1 MAEDQKFAS
10 IQYSNPQRDTVRKVF
25 YRGNL
30 PASDTLLYTSPN
42 LPGARSEVLQLI
54 FCNTSSGA
62 ETINL
67 HSVPKGGSS
76 GVDNAVFYE
85 YSFAAN
91 ATGITDSL
99 SLILEE
105 GDMLRGQASTTGKFS
120 VIITGL
126 VEMRPGGLA

>member
-1 MAEDQKFAS
+1 MPEDNLSAS
-10 IQYSNPQRDTVRKVF
+10 IRYSNPQRDTVRKVF

-30 PASDTLLYTSPN
+30 PATDTLLYTSPN

-54 FCNTSSGA
+54 FCNTSAGA
-62 ETINL
+62 ETIRF
-67 HSVPKGGSS
+67 HSVPKGGTS
-76 GVDNAVFYE
+76 GIDNAVFYD
-85 YSFAAN
+85 YSFNAN

-105 GDMLRGQASTTGKFS
+105 GDMLRGSASTTNKFS

>member
-1 MAEDQKFAS
+1 VAEQQNPLG
-10 IQYSNPQRDTVRKVF
+10 IQYANPQRDTVRKVF

-30 PASDTLLYTSPN
+30 PATDTLLYTSPN

-54 FCNTSSGA
+54 FCNTSAGA
-62 ETINL
+62 ETIRL
-67 HSVPKGGSS
+67 HSVPKGGTS
-76 GVDNAVFYE
+76 GIDNAVFYD
-85 YSFAAN
+85 YSFAAK

-105 GDMLRGQASTTGKFS
+105 GDMLRGLASTTGKFS

-126 VEMRPGGLA
+126 VESRPGGLA